1 MFHYEWVRTRDVFL
15 FSIYI
20 FFLPRHRSL
29 WKPTNLQDSLHEKHM
44 TLTSVFFDTME
55 FSISQRT
62 NIFCISF
69 SCSFAEF
76 FHADLCFSSSSLSL
90 SPFNLRTPL
99 FNFKQLPVQ
108 IFLCVCSPFRLSFS
122 CHQSANIAYIK
133 WEWET
138 AAAQTVCV
146 CVFLSHNF
154 KRFSSHII
162 IFFRASRENKKVKNG
177 RFYCTKITSVP
188 NTAFTAFHEYIA
200 EACVWAFEDV
210 WVSV

>member
-1 MFHYEWVRTRDVFL
+1 
-15 FSIYI
+15 
-20 FFLPRHRSL
+20 
-29 WKPTNLQDSLHEKHM
+29 M

-90 SPFNLRTPL
+90 T
-99 FNFKQLPVQ
+99 VQ
-108 IFLCVCSPFRLSFS
+108 FANATFQF
-122 CHQSANIAYIK
+122 QAAASANISLRLLAI
-133 WEWET
+133 
-138 AAAQTVCV
+138 QTFFQLPPKCQYRIYQVRMRNSGSANSVCV

-200 EACVWAFEDV
+200 EACVCER
-210 WVSV
+210 SKMCE